1 MTVFNWRL
9 RQLKKESFDFMLWDE
24 LQVILSVLL
33 MLGGIALISLILN
46 EKSKLLYFR
55 FLFFV
60 QLAANLLSGSVF
72 FCHYL
77 HSVMDFFKVSNP
89 ITLWVTL
96 FSENKTINAALL
108 TLSFVLSIITGY
120 GYLKIRTHKKRVIA
134 DLFYS
139 NTTPIAI
146 VNNNEIFD
154 SNSAFLEFMNDF
166 DLESLRKED
175 KIEKDGV
182 TYLVKK
188 YPIHPYFKTYGITA
202 VVLLDVTTQE
212 YTLHQLELLDQRLSM
227 VSMLLKNKIGL
238 LEELIELKSNNDI
251 AMQLHDEIGHNLTL
265 GISLIERLQDP
276 HAEPKI
282 PLPKVLTLLREGLR
296 FSQSLQLERIMD
308 HPAKMLEDMLESYII
323 YLNWIGIKVTL
334 NLNIKR
340 FMLDRNY
347 MFTLYQICKEA
358 FSNTVKYSSATAMT
372 IVLDIETVEKET
384 FLKLVLQDNGVGC
397 PIVKEG
403 NGLKA
408 IRVRTISLKG
418 KFTYDSSN
426 GFMIECLIPFEL
438 KAGEAYESV

>member
-1 MTVFNWRL
+1 
-9 RQLKKESFDFMLWDE
+9 MLWDE
-24 LQVILSVLL
+24 LHVIVSVLL
-33 MLGGIALISLILN
+33 MLGGIAITSLISN
-46 EKSKLLYFR
+46 EKSKLFSFR
-55 FLFFV
+55 FLFVV
-60 QLAANLLSGSVF
+60 QLSANILSGTVF

-77 HSVMDFFKVSNP
+77 HSVMDFFNVSNP
-89 ITLWVTL
+89 ITPLVIL
-96 FSENKTINAALL
+96 LSEKETINATFL
-108 TLSFVLSIITGY
+108 TLSFVLSLIAGY

-134 DLFYS
+134 ELFYS

-146 VNNNEIFD
+146 VNNNAIFD
-154 SNSAFLEFMNDF
+154 SNASFLEFMNDF
-166 DLESLRKED
+166 DLELLRKED
-175 KIEKDGV
+175 KIEKDGA

-188 YPIHPYFKTYGITA
+188 YPIHPYYKTYGITA

-212 YTLHQLELLDQRLSM
+212 YTLQQLELLDQRLSM
-227 VSMLLKNKIGL
+227 VSMLLKNKLGL

-265 GISLIERLQDP
+265 GISLLERLQDP
-276 HAEPKI
+276 NAEPKI

-296 FSQSLQLERIMD
+296 FSQSLQLEKSLD
-308 HPAKMLEDMLESYII
+308 HPAQMLEDMLESYII

-358 FSNTVKYSSATAMT
+358 FSNTVKYSDATVMT
-372 IVLDIETVEKET
+372 IVLDIATIDKET

-397 PIVKEG
+397 PIVIEG

-408 IRVRTISLKG
+408 IRLRAISLKG
-418 KFTYDSSN
+418 KFIYDSSN

-438 KAGEAYESV
+438 KAGDSYESV